1 MSSFSYVGTPRAKSR
16 LIVVSGSCVLGSG
29 CVLRKTTAAAQTKGP
44 PARPTRFDLCASYI
58 PDATKVEMCLR
69 SRTPDLSPAC
79 RSVFSQSSA
88 SVVGANQ

>member
-1 MSSFSYVGTPRAKSR
+1 MSPFSYGGPPRAKSR
-16 LIVVSGSCVLGSG
+16 LIVALAIVLWTAPAVAQDYRGSVGQ
-29 CVLRKTTAAAQTKGP
+29 RAACTPDAF
-44 PARPTRFDLCASYI
+44 RLCASYI

-69 SRTPDLSPAC
+69 SKTPDLSPAC